1 MAARRRKGGQPGGGA
16 GTSAEADVPPG
27 SPRVTVVGLGPAGPE
42 YLAPAARTLLTGTDR
57 ALLRTARHPAAAGLG
72 YLETFDRYYDT
83 AATFEQVYERIVETL
98 VQAAAEAAERGGQIV
113 YGVPG
118 SPLVA
123 ERTVDLLRADPRVT
137 VTVVPALSF
146 LDLAWA
152 RLGVDPVAAGV
163 RLVDGTRFA
172 EQAAGTAGPMLVA
185 QCWSTQVLSDIKLSV
200 DADVGPGPPPVTLL
214 HHLGLED
221 ERVEVLGWEEMDHV
235 GAPDHMTSVYIP
247 ALATPVAAEL
257 VALDELVRTLR
268 ARCPWDREQTH
279 RSLTR
284 HLLEEAYEVVD
295 AIDAL
300 SAAEAAT
307 PGPGDGGAPGAA
319 PATEVEAAAAPAT
332 EAEAAAV
339 AHLQEELGDLLF
351 QVYFHACL
359 AAEEGRFTLADVA
372 RGIHEKL
379 VARHPHVF
387 GDAEAADAEAVLA
400 GWERAKMAEKGRQ
413 SVTDGIPAAL
423 PALALAA
430 KLQRKALAVPGLQL
444 PTFEAERRWVA
455 AALAQLSTPGAAGP
469 DDPSARGDL
478 GSVPAIAG
486 DEEVRRVGALLWGL
500 ADLGR
505 QLGVDP
511 EDSLRAAAL
520 RFRAHVQQA
529 ERVEPAERIQK
540 DQRVQKDERAGPE
553 PA

>member
-1 MAARRRKGGQPGGGA
+1 MAARRRKGGQQPGDGA
-16 GTSAEADVPPG
+16 GTTGDAEGPPG
-27 SPRVTVVGLGPAGPE
+27 TPRVTVVGLGPAGPE
-42 YLAPAARTLLTGTDR
+42 YLAPAARTLLTGGDR

-98 VQAAAEAAERGGQIV
+98 VQEATEAAGRGGQIV

-221 ERVEVLGWEEMDHV
+221 ERVEVLGWDEMDHV

-307 PGPGDGGAPGAA
+307 PDPGDGALGAA
-319 PATEVEAAAAPAT
+319 PGS

-455 AALAQLSTPGAAGP
+455 AALAQLSTPVAVAP
-469 DDPSARGDL
+469 DDSSARGDP

-486 DEEVRRVGALLWGL
+486 DEDVRRVGALLWGL

-520 RFRAHVQQA
+520 RFRAHVQEA
-529 ERVEPAERIQK
+529 ERVPPAERIQK
-540 DQRVQKDERAGPE
+540 DQRVHNDEPAGPE